1 MASGKQWTRD
11 EHLLAF
17 NLYCQLPFG
26 KLHSGTPE
34 IRRLGERIGRSAN
47 SVAMKLNNFARLDP
61 ALQVREISG
70 LSHGARGE
78 EEIWEEFAQ
87 NPEQLAFESE
97 KRLAELEDRPLIPA
111 GGEPDLPAPNG
122 PTDRD
127 SWVRQRVNQHFFRKR
142 VLSAYGFQCC
152 VTGLRMPQLLIAS
165 HIVPWHA
172 DVKNRLNPRNGL
184 CLNALHDRAFD
195 QGLMW
200 IDPDL
205 KVRFRREL
213 SDEKVKVLG
222 DATWIVQFEGR
233 PLRFPG
239 RTTYRPDRDLLR
251 THATA
256 KRKSSSW
263 A

>member
-1 MASGKQWTRD
+1 MAAGKQWTRS

-34 IRRLGERIGRSAN
+34 IRQLGERIGRSTN

-61 ALQVREISG
+61 ALQAREISG
-70 LSHGARGE
+70 LSHGAKGE
-78 EEIWEEFAQ
+78 EEIWKEFAE

-97 KRLAELEDRPLIPA
+97 KRLAELEGRPLIPDNFDA
-111 GGEPDLPAPNG
+111 DGPTPTG

-127 SWVRQRVNQHFFRKR
+127 AIIRRRVNQGFFRKR

-152 VTGLRMPQLLIAS
+152 VTGLRIPQLLIAS

-172 DVKNRLNPRNGL
+172 DIKNRLNPRNGL

-200 IDPDL
+200 IDADL
-205 KVRFRREL
+205 KVRFRQEL
-213 SDEKVKVLG
+213 SNEKVKLLG
-222 DATWIVQFEGR
+222 EAGWIVQFEGT

-239 RTTYRPDRDLLR
+239 KTTYRPDGNLLR
-251 THATA
+251 RHAG
-256 KRKSSSW
+256 SSL
-263 A
+263 